1 MANSKVVGISVS
13 SGEYKGYPFKNL
25 VLHTLRRD
33 VHTEGER
40 TEQFKIK
47 YKNLGSALSL
57 NKTAAEIDR
66 LTPADF
72 RNLIGKEITVYYDQ
86 YRSVQQIIV
95 YAPEEQKKS

>member
-33 VHTEGER
+33 EHTEGER

-66 LTPADF
+66 LE
-72 RNLIGKEITVYYDQ
+72 RLCHRRKIQ
-86 YRSVQQIIV
+86 
-95 YAPEEQKKS
+95 